1 MAFLPH
7 NSSNVSVY
15 NWVVKYSKMIGSFTD
30 TLKVKSGKEIQV
42 DEMEYHRRVDHKK
55 RGISKDWFIDSID
68 VKT

>member
-1 MAFLPH
+1 
-7 NSSNVSVY
+7 
-15 NWVVKYSKMIGSFTD
+15 MIGSFTD